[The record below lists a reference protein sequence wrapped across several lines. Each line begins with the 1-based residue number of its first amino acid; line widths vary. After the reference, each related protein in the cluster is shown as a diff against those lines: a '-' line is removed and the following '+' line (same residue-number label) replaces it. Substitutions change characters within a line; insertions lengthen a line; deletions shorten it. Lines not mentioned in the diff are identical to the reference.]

1 MFAARISCVCVYKAL
16 IISTIVDNQLYNSKQ
31 MVYKT
36 VIISTI
42 VDLRGEGR
50 ARTSIRHL

>member
-1 MFAARISCVCVYKAL
+1 MFAARISCVCVYKVL

-42 VDLRGEGR
+42 VDRDYK
-50 ARTSIRHL
+50 I